1 MPENNFVADA
11 ARRSLEPLI
20 APEVLRAELPV
31 SDVFAGRIAS
41 WRTTIQNII
50 GGKDDRLL
58 VVVGPCSVHDVEAA
72 LEYACWLAPLQ
83 QKYADSLFIVM
94 RVYVEKPRT
103 MIGWKGLVN
112 DPVLDGSFRIN
123 DGLRTARRLMLDV
136 NFMGLPVAT
145 EYVDLL
151 TPNYLE
157 DLVSWTAVGARTVE
171 SQAHREMASG
181 LACPVGMKNGTT
193 GNVQIAINAM
203 VAAGAEHRF
212 VSLDSSGAA
221 SIVATSGNAH
231 THLVLR
237 GGTETNYDHRSI
249 ADAAS
254 LLSVQNVNSRVM
266 VDVGHG
272 NSGRAT
278 RGPREVSAVV
288 AEQVSRGSQHIMGV
302 MVESNLVAGS
312 QLFAPRTALVYGQSI
327 TDPCA
332 GLDDTATL
340 LAELAAAQQN
350 RARLQQAA
358 SRVMASAG

>member
-1 MPENNFVADA
+1 VPENTSSTNA
-11 ARRSLEPLI
+11 ARRSVEPLI
-20 APEVLRAELPV
+20 APETLRAELPV

-41 WRTTIQNII
+41 WRTTIQQII
-50 GGKDDRLL
+50 NGTDDRLL

-83 QKYADSLFIVM
+83 QQYADSLFIVM

-157 DLVSWTAVGARTVE
+157 DLVSWTAIGARTVE

-181 LACPVGMKNGTT
+181 LSSAVGMKNGTT

-212 VSLDSSGAA
+212 VSLDSTGAA
-221 SIVATSGNAH
+221 SIVATSGNPH

-237 GGTETNYDHRSI
+237 GGVETNYDQRSVS
-249 ADAAS
+249 DAAS
-254 LLSVQNVNSRVM
+254 LLSVQNVHSRVM

-288 AEQVSRGSQHIMGV
+288 AEQVGRGSPHIMGV

-312 QLFAPRTALVYGQSI
+312 QSFAPRAALVYGQSI
-327 TDPCA
+327 TDPCV
-332 GLDDTATL
+332 GLEDTAAL
-340 LAELAAAQQN
+340 LQELSDAQKS
-350 RARLQQAA
+350 RARLQHPTPRA
-358 SRVMASAG
+358 MATAG